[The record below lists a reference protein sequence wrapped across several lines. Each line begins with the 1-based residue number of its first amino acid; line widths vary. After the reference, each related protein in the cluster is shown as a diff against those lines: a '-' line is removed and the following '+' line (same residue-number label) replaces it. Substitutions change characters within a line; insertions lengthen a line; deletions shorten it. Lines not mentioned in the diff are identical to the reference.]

1 MGFCLAS
8 RAVKPTGFVLPAVL
22 WLLTAVAVAAL
33 ALANVAR
40 SQSGV
45 ARSFWDEAAIEAQL
59 EAGLL
64 LTSALLQQAPEV
76 RYREH
81 HWQFDGNTVT
91 VRVTPT
97 TGLIDPNVASDTLL
111 QALLERGA
119 TLPPSVAA
127 DYIKRRAE
135 HRERWEDPDQ
145 FLAALQLPRKA
156 HDTIRPVLGFDG
168 QQMLDA
174 RATPPELLTL
184 LTGNPQMPL
193 LLQQMYAQGQDP
205 VVNGMLDAALF
216 APLSSRNDA
225 ARYRLEARLV
235 TPDHRLWQKVW
246 WIDRAI
252 RPDTSRPW
260 TVERVEPLRVMG
272 TVSDG

>member
-1 MGFCLAS
+1 
-8 RAVKPTGFVLPAVL
+8 
-22 WLLTAVAVAAL
+22 
-33 ALANVAR
+33 
-40 SQSGV
+40 
-45 ARSFWDEAAIEAQL
+45 
-59 EAGLL
+59 
-64 LTSALLQQAPEV
+64 
-76 RYREH
+76 
-81 HWQFDGNTVT
+81 
-91 VRVTPT
+91 
-97 TGLIDPNVASDTLL
+97 
-111 QALLERGA
+111 
-119 TLPPSVAA
+119 
-127 DYIKRRAE
+127 
-135 HRERWEDPDQ
+135 
-145 FLAALQLPRKA
+145 
-156 HDTIRPVLGFDG
+156 
-168 QQMLDA
+168 